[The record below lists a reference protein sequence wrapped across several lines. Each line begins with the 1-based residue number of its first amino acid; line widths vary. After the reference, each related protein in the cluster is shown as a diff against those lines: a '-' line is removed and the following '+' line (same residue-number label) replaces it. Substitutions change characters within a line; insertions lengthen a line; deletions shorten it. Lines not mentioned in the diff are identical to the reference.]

1 MTAPPIATQADPRLI
16 SVLLADDSGAMR
28 TLARYALSAKHGF
41 RLVAE
46 AENGVQVLS
55 LMKRHDPDV
64 VVLDIEM
71 PVMNGIQALTE
82 LSRTHPGVPV
92 IMLTGN
98 SDREMAD
105 QAMALGA
112 SAYVE
117 KGNLAL
123 LSETIRDVTR
133 AYRLRG
139 APDEAPTPAA
149 AGNGGRTVATVP
161 DAASAATLRRL
172 EYVVGHD
179 FAEPARIMTGF
190 ASLLE
195 THYSD
200 ALDTRGQAFLAQIT
214 GAADRLQ
221 RMIDDLLVYS
231 RAGQTPPR
239 AERLDVQ
246 ARVLHVRRELRD
258 TIEAKRAEVTVEAL
272 PKAVADRDM
281 VATVFQHL
289 LQNALTFNR
298 SPTPRVLV
306 QGRLEG
312 ERAIYTVKDNGIGI
326 SPARTDEAFELCRRL
341 NTRDEFPGTGM
352 GLAVCRRLVTMMGG
366 SIALTS
372 PADGGCVVTL
382 ILPASLD

>member
-1 MTAPPIATQADPRLI
+1 
-16 SVLLADDSGAMR
+16 
-28 TLARYALSAKHGF
+28 
-41 RLVAE
+41 
-46 AENGVQVLS
+46 VLS

-92 IMLTGN
+92 IMLSGN
-98 SDREMAD
+98 SEREMAE

-139 APDEAPTPAA
+139 VPDDAPTPAA
-149 AGNGGRTVATVP
+149 AGTGGRTAAPVP
-161 DAASAATLRRL
+161 EDASGATLRRL

-190 ASLLE
+190 ANLLE

-231 RAGQTPPR
+231 RAGQTAPR

-246 ARVLHVRRELRD
+246 ARVLQVRRELRD

-272 PKAVADRDM
+272 PKAVADADM
-281 VATVFQHL
+281 VATVFRHL

-298 SPTPRVLV
+298 SATPRVLV

-326 SPARTDEAFELCRRL
+326 SAARTDEAFELSRRL